1 MDNFLQGSIAGI
13 VFGVITVL
21 LMSRM
26 TFPDKRAA
34 LLGAFFSRFAIG
46 FLIGVVVLPVPGW
59 IQGAL
64 VGLLVSLPE
73 AIITKSYIPILTIGV
88 IGGAIIGLVIA

>member
-1 MDNFLQGSIAGI
+1 
-13 VFGVITVL
+13 
-21 LMSRM
+21 M